1 LIDFQDKQILKTMNN
16 NSVFIIAEAG
26 VNHNGSIETAKKIID
41 VASCSGADAV
51 KFQTFVAERLVS
63 RNAPKADY
71 QKKTTSVSESQFDM
85 IKKLELNELMHHQL
99 IEYCA
104 QKQILFIS
112 SPFDLDS
119 IDFLHSLGLKIFKIP
134 SGEITNLP
142 YLRKIGQLKK
152 KIILSSGMSYL
163 SEIEAALSILNSA
176 GTGKK
181 DITLLH
187 CNTEYPTPFEDVNL
201 NAIKTIRKAF
211 PEIQV
216 GYSDHTSGYEVSIAA
231 VAMGAKVIEK
241 HLTLDRTM
249 EGPDHKSSLEP
260 KEFKNMVDS
269 IRNIEK
275 ALGSGEKEPSAS
287 ERRNINI
294 VRKSIVAAKQ
304 ICKGDIFS
312 EENITVKRPG
322 TGLSPMMWDD
332 VIGKKATRDYS
343 DDEMIE

>member
-1 LIDFQDKQILKTMNN
+1 MLSYRQHP
-16 NSVFIIAEAG
+16 SSPVFIIAEAG
-26 VNHNGSIETAKKIID
+26 VNHNGNLDIARKLID
-41 VASCSGADAV
+41 AAVYACADAV
-51 KFQTFVAERLVS
+51 KFQTFKAETLVN
-63 RNAPKADY
+63 RHAPKADY
-71 QKKTTSVSESQFDM
+71 QKESTDAVETQYEM
-85 IKKLELNELMHHQL
+85 LKKLELGEPDHREL
-99 IEYCA
+99 IDYC
-104 QKQILFIS
+104 KKKEIIFLS
-112 SPFDLDS
+112 SPFDLAS
-119 IDFLHSLGLKIFKIP
+119 IDFLNSFGLELIKIP

-142 YLRKIGQLKK
+142 YLRKIGQSNKK
-152 KIILSSGMSYL
+152 VIMSSGMSYI
-163 SEIEAALSILNSA
+163 SEIEAAISILNSA
-176 GTGKK
+176 GTEKTN
-181 DITLLH
+181 ITVLH

-201 NAIKTIRKAF
+201 NAMHTIRSAF
-211 PEIQV
+211 PEIQI
-216 GYSDHTSGYEVSIAA
+216 GYSDHTPGYEVSIAA